1 MACPRR
7 PGTTLGAVRRRLLP
21 GLIACAAVALIALL
35 AYGIN
40 NQGENTSIDA
50 QVARGQQPV
59 APAADRSLRVL
70 GRAQRA
76 RLADF
81 RGQVVVLN
89 IFASWCTECV
99 GESGALEHEQQLLRG
114 HGGTVLGVTYLDISS
129 DAQQFVAVHHLGY
142 PVIEDSTGDLV
153 RAFGTDA
160 VPETFV
166 INRAGRVAAVRRY
179 SVDGTWLQQ
188 AVARAMAESA

>member
-1 MACPRR
+1 M
-7 PGTTLGAVRRRLLP
+7 RRRLLP

-40 NQGENTSIDA
+40 NQGENTSLDA

-59 APAADRSLRVL
+59 APRAHDPLRVL
-70 GRAQRA
+70 GSARRAS
-76 RLADF
+76 LADF
-81 RGQVVVLN
+81 RGHVVVLN

-99 GESGALEHEQQLLRG
+99 GESGALEHAQQLLAG
-114 HGGTVLGVTYLDISS
+114 HGGTVLGVTYLDISV
-129 DAQQFVAVHHLGY
+129 DAQRFVAAHHLGY
-142 PVIEDSTGDLV
+142 PVIQDSTGDLV

-166 INRAGRVAAVRRY
+166 INRAGRIAAVRRY
-179 SVDGTWLQQ
+179 SVDRAWLQQ